1 MSGSRHT
8 GKQKSQPISQPKVDE
23 NQSELTV
30 IQIKSFEAKAVDDQ
44 ENTDKTRLYSESD
57 KTRISI
63 QPYKQGTNHTHAVNP
78 ADKTVIKP
86 LSVSE
91 AASEQ
96 TRIQSSGT
104 NPADTTESEISIT
117 DRKSVGIGST
127 IKNRFVLLEILGVG
141 GMGKVYKALDLRK
154 QEARDQSPY
163 VAVKLLNDEF
173 KHHPDALIALQ
184 REARKSQQLAHPNIV
199 NVHDF
204 DRDEEAVFMTMELL
218 EGQSLEQIIAHDYPS
233 GMPADMAVDII
244 NSLCHA
250 LIYAHKHQII
260 HSDLKPANIFITAGG
275 IPKIFDFGIARACK
289 NASLNSQAGG
299 NDKTLFDPTAL
310 GALTPTYASLAML
323 EGRAPAESD
332 DLYAICCVFYELLS
346 GKHPYNRVPA
356 DQAEKQNLS
365 VTKLTGLNKYQAR
378 AIYKGVALK
387 EEERFNTVEEFL
399 TAFNYKKTIKN
410 TWLISIFVLLLVI
423 TAFFYPQ
430 IVNYY
435 QQYQHQ
441 KFIDS
446 VNTENIA
453 SPPDSE
459 AYLDTITAY
468 ITPLDF
474 ESRNYVL
481 VKIKS
486 AVLDTVNQQIHN
498 VLERDE
504 DKRRYQ
510 KAEQILHKA
519 KSYYP
524 DSASLDKLEEYIETH
539 RYKQLNQLNNQFND
553 LLETVRYSFFSEPGE
568 AERLHQILSSIK
580 AIDAEHSLLK
590 DERLL
595 LVFQEGINQS
605 LNNRQIEQADKLL
618 YLAESIYPDNLVLK
632 NLKDKIKLQ
641 KNKLAS
647 LDKLQYSQN
656 DNNSTSVNDA
666 VVHSVKLSDQKEQLE
681 ELLSK
686 QPVSDETDLQISH
699 LMTTLNKRLGKRSHW
714 LSEKK
719 QTLARLYL
727 DHSITMREQG
737 RLIESRRYLEA
748 ARQYNAAVYGL
759 DDENSILTALENIE
773 QVKQKAKQR
782 LARINGLKTSLI
794 SQTKARQLEDAKRT
808 FMTLQRLLGR
818 SDPYISATAKEML
831 ADAYFQTAQNDYK
844 NKHYPSSRQLIKQ
857 GLEIAHQH
865 SGLRSLLKKVNHQIS
880 LIEKSRLIEQKP
892 ALTKQDKETSN
903 QSTNRQ
909 NLLTNTTSVKQG
921 QTITARDNC
930 RSRLAGYGKRKRA
943 QCYDQINARQKAP
956 VMVVVP
962 PVPETGSFYAITRY
976 EITQREFSLFCQQTG
991 ACSVKSQS
999 RLPVTGITY
1008 KQAEQYAQWLS
1019 RVTQQQYSL
1028 PTSAQWVH
1036 AVKTDK
1042 NYKPVDVNCT
1052 IRFGSK
1058 LLKGRNVMPVN
1069 TGESNPWGLLNG
1081 IGNVR
1086 EMVKDGEKITARG
1099 GAYTDLLKD
1108 CTTDNTVS
1116 NISQGD
1122 ALTGFRLVRKVNI

>member
-1 MSGSRHT
+1 MSGSKHT
-8 GKQKSQPISQPKVDE
+8 GKQESSTGVINSYENSSEERIDE
-23 NQSELTV
+23 NHSELTV
-30 IQIKSFEAKAVDDQ
+30 IQIRSVEPEVVD
-44 ENTDKTRLYSESD
+44 DKTRLSSEPD
-57 KTRISI
+57 KTRIAI
-63 QPYKQGTNHTHAVNP
+63 QTDNQIKNNVDSLNP
-78 ADKTVIKP
+78 IDKTVIKP
-86 LSVSE
+86 FAL
-91 AASEQ
+91 SEQ
-96 TRIQSSGT
+96 TRIQSQAIQPENSIE
-104 NPADTTESEISIT
+104 PEISTT
-117 DRKSVGIGST
+117 DKKTVSIGST

-154 QEARDQSPY
+154 QEARDQLPY
-163 VAVKLLNDEF
+163 IAVKLLNDEF

-218 EGQSLEQIIAHDYPS
+218 DGQSLEQIIAHDYPS
-233 GMPADMAVDII
+233 GMPADIAVEII

-275 IPKIFDFGIARACK
+275 IPKIFDFGIARAC
-289 NASLNSQAGG
+289 NNSSLKSQAGVS
-299 NDKTLFDPTAL
+299 DKTLFDPTAL

-332 DLYAICCVFYELLS
+332 DLYAICCVFYELLT

-356 DQAEKQNLS
+356 DKAAEQNLS
-365 VTKLTGLNKYQAR
+365 VKKLIGLNKYQAS
-378 AIYKGVALK
+378 AIYKGLALK
-387 EEERFNTVEEFL
+387 EEDRFNNVEAFL
-399 TAFNYKKTIKN
+399 TAFNYKKTNKN
-410 TWLISIFVLLLVI
+410 IWLISVFVLLLIV

-446 VNTENIA
+446 INTEYV
-453 SPPDSE
+453 SPSPDSE
-459 AYLDTITAY
+459 AYLDTVTAY
-468 ITPLDF
+468 ITPLDI

-486 AVLDTVNQQIHN
+486 TVLDAVKQQIQT

-510 KAEQILHKA
+510 KAEQILNKA

-524 DSASLDKLEEYIETH
+524 DSASLDKLDEYIETH
-539 RYKQLNQLNNQFND
+539 RYKQLNRLNNQFND
-553 LLETVRYSFFSEPGE
+553 LLEIVRYSFFSEPGE
-568 AERLHQILSSIK
+568 ADQLNQLINAIK

-595 LVFQEGINQS
+595 LIFQEGINYS
-605 LNNRQIEQADKLL
+605 LNNRQIKEADRLL
-618 YLAESIYPDNLVLK
+618 YLAESIYSDNLVLK

-647 LDKLQYSQN
+647 LDQVKSSQN
-656 DNNSTSVNDA
+656 NSPINNTSEY
-666 VVHSVKLSDQKEQLE
+666 SEKLSDQKAQLE
-681 ELLSK
+681 ALLSK
-686 QPVSDETDLQISH
+686 QPITDETDLQMTV
-699 LMTTLNKRLGKRSHW
+699 LMKTLSERLGKRSQW

-727 DHSITMREQG
+727 DHSIAMREQG

-748 ARQYNAAVYGL
+748 ARQYSAAVYGL

-782 LARINGLKTSLI
+782 LAGINGLKTSLI

-808 FMTLQRLLGR
+808 YMTLQRQLGR
-818 SDPYISATAKEML
+818 SDPYISGTAKEML
-831 ADAYFQTAQNDYK
+831 ADAYFHKAQYEYRK
-844 NKHYPSSRQLIKQ
+844 KHYSSSRQLIQQ

-865 SGLRSLLKKVNHQIS
+865 SGLRSLFKKVNHQIS
-880 LIEKSRLIEQKP
+880 LIEKARLIEQKSG
-892 ALTKQDKETSN
+892 LTKPNKDTKN
-903 QSTNRQ
+903 QSTNGQ
-909 NLLTNTTSVKQG
+909 NLLTNTASVKQG

-943 QCYDQINARQKAP
+943 QCYDKINGKQKAP
-956 VMVVVP
+956 VLVVVP
-962 PVPETGSFYAITRY
+962 PVPDTSSFYAITRY
-976 EITQREFSLFCQQTG
+976 EITQSEFSLFCQQTG
-991 ACSVKSQS
+991 ACSVKSKS

-1028 PTSAQWVH
+1028 PSSSQWVN

-1042 NYKPVDVNCT
+1042 SYKPVDVNCR
-1052 IRFGSK
+1052 IQFGSK
-1058 LLKGRNVMPVN
+1058 LLKGRNIMAVN

-1086 EMVKDGEKITARG
+1086 EMVKDGEKISARG

-1116 NISQGD
+1116 NISHGD
-1122 ALTGFRLVRKVNI
+1122 DLTGFRLVRKVNT